1 MTTKIVIDLLNLLIK
16 TDRQERKVYE
26 GMLSMQAYLDG
37 KLEGLQTALEL
48 VQTLDRETIEREV
61 EVSDL

>member
-1 MTTKIVIDLLNLLIK
+1 MTLKIVLDLLELLIK
-16 TDRQERKVYE
+16 TDRQERKVYA

-48 VQTLDRETIEREV
+48 VQRLDKETIEREV